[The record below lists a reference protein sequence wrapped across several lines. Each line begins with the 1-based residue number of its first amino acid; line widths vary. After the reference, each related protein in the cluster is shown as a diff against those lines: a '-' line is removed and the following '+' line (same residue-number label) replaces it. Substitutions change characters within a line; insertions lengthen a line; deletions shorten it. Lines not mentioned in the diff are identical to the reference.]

1 MGAGQMDVDAHPDY
15 YCTGFFLGEPGKA
28 VHGIY
33 RYKEPLIMYS
43 LFKAEFNERFSIVTR
58 ARMAS

>member
-28 VHGIY
+28 VTADHCLAKLQVGW
-33 RYKEPLIMYS
+33 PGLS
-43 LFKAEFNERFSIVTR
+43 VW
-58 ARMAS
+58 MA